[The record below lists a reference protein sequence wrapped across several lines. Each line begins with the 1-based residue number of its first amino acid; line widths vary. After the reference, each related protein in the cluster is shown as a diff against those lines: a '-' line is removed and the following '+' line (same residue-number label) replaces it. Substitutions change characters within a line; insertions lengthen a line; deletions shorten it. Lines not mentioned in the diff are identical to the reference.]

1 MILGKKKQTLKSKM
15 RRQKMKKIDLNKHS
29 SVIKQRLRDG
39 LRQKGTAC
47 EFKISKVYSQTLKD
61 TMASLLIQEEK
72 FADFV
77 FKKQEEI
84 DAMEPGDLKCKIQMH
99 FDWISEHTYEHFSK
113 IVDNYHDMMNDN
125 VNDDTKSRLSTKR
138 KGMNNL
144 FLLVLFVVAISFI
157 TVQTS
162 CNGEIKRVHQPD
174 VNIAELYAKQSLFA
188 DSLITLKNVKVKNC
202 QSILN
207 YSKAIITDNSDSV
220 IMLISDKP
228 FKKGETTNVTGRMI
242 VVYQKNN
249 QNCIVFVDNSLK
261 PINDLLQVIVN
272 TMRF

>member
-1 MILGKKKQTLKSKM
+1 M
-15 RRQKMKKIDLNKHS
+15 RRQKMKKIDLDKHS

-39 LRQKGTAC
+39 LRQKGTAY

-61 TMASLLIQEEK
+61 TMASLVIQEEK

-84 DAMEPGDLKCKIQMH
+84 DAMEPGDLKCKIQKH
-99 FDWISEHTYEHFSK
+99 LDRISEHTYEHFSK
-113 IVDNYHDMMNDN
+113 LADNYHDMMSDN
-125 VNDDTKSRLSTKR
+125 ANDDTKSRLSTKR

-144 FLLVLFVVAISFI
+144 FLLVLIVVAISFI

-162 CNGEIKRVHQPD
+162 CNGVIKSVQQPD